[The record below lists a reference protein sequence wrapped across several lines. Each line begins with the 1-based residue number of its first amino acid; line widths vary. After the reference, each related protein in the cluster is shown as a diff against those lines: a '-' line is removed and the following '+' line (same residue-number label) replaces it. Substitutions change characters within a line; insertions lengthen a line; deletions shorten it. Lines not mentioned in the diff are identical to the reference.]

1 MVSLLKGTIVGLVL
15 TVALYLVPGVNIL
28 SPFIGRIAYLTF
40 GGATARKGIKGGL
53 EVWPESHWPG
63 FALRHADVLQSYTA

>member
-28 SPFIGRIAYLTF
+28 SLFIGRIA
-40 GGATARKGIKGGL
+40 GGATARKGIEGGL
-53 EVWPESHWPG
+53 EVWLESHWPG
-63 FALRHADVLQSYTA
+63 FALRHADVLQV